1 MSEETKTISFF
12 EMVKNVHPDWNPE
25 IQNPEI
31 KMEELTRY
39 RDDEK
44 ELYKLAVRWGLIED
58 SSIQKA
64 DISYKLNEGKL
75 VKVDQKTEG
84 IVVDVK
90 KNNSDVIVVLY
101 INEQFKTYKRNK
113 EESQDDFF
121 YVTGFADEKTYEN
134 IDYKYQ
140 SKVRGR

>member
-12 EMVKNVHPDWNPE
+12 EMVKNIHPDWNPE

-31 KMEELTRY
+31 KMEELTKY

-58 SSIQKA
+58 NSIQKA
-64 DISYKLNEGKL
+64 DINYKLNEGKL

-90 KNNSDVIVVLY
+90 KTNNDVIVVLY

-121 YVTGFADEKTYEN
+121 YVTGFADEKTYEK
-134 IDYKYQ
+134 IDYNYQ
-140 SKVRGR
+140 S

>member
-12 EMVKNVHPDWNPE
+12 EMVKNIHPDWNPE

-31 KMEELTRY
+31 KMEELTKY

-58 SSIQKA
+58 NSIQKA
-64 DISYKLNEGKL
+64 DINYKLNEGKL

-90 KNNSDVIVVLY
+90 KTNNDVIVVLY

-121 YVTGFADEKTYEN
+121 YVTGFADEKTYEK

-140 SKVRGR
+140 SKIRGR

>member
-12 EMVKNVHPDWNPE
+12 EMVKNIHPDWNPE

-31 KMEELTRY
+31 KMEELARY

-58 SSIQKA
+58 NSIQKA
-64 DISYKLNEGKL
+64 DINYKLNEGKL

-90 KNNSDVIVVLY
+90 KTNNDVIVVLY

-121 YVTGFADEKTYEN
+121 YVTGFADEKTYEK

-140 SKVRGR
+140 SKIRGR

>member
-12 EMVKNVHPDWNPE
+12 EMVKNIHPDWNPE

-31 KMEELTRY
+31 KMEELTKY

-58 SSIQKA
+58 NSIQKA
-64 DISYKLNEGKL
+64 DINYKLNEGKL

-90 KNNSDVIVVLY
+90 KTNNDVIVVLY

-121 YVTGFADEKTYEN
+121 YVTGFADEKTYEK

-140 SKVRGR
+140 SKIRGG